1 MFKEFA
7 RFRAAPPDPDPLSE
21 YRRKR
26 SPGATP
32 EPAGGPGAEGGPA
45 AVGRPA
51 RFVVQQ
57 HAARRMHWDLRL
69 EMNGVLRSWAV
80 PRGPS
85 LDPAERRLA
94 VETEPH
100 PMEYAD
106 FEGVIPDG
114 NYGAGAMIVWDRGAW
129 VPKLDPDEGMETG
142 KQLFD
147 LQGYKLR
154 GEWTLVRT
162 KKPGESEPSREWLLI
177 KKPDAHATGEDAE
190 AMGAESVLSGLT
202 VDELA
207 SGGER
212 AARLHAELDELGA
225 PRRAVPLAGVRPM
238 LAETAPEPFSRPG
251 WVFELKYDGYRLLA
265 ATGDAAGET
274 GPHGVQGVRM
284 VYRSGRD
291 ATAAFPDLARALA
304 ALPFD
309 SLVLDGEV
317 AVLDDEGRPS
327 FQRLQRRALLS
338 RRPDVERAA
347 VDLPAVF
354 FVFDLLAFEGRDLR
368 GLPLVERKRLLAD
381 ALPAAG
387 PVRYADHVEERGA
400 ELYEA
405 VRARG
410 LEGLLAKKADSP
422 YRGGRSPAWLKVRA
436 DRTAELAV
444 VGTTAP
450 EGSRG
455 GFGALHLAWRAGAR
469 WVYAGR
475 VGSGFTEADLVEI
488 AARLEPTLR
497 EPPGEPPPDLE
508 PAPGGEIPRGEEH
521 AWVEPSLVVEV
532 RYKEVTEVGQLRQ
545 PVFLR
550 LREDRRPE
558 DCVLEGG
565 AVGEHPEEPDE
576 AEPEEMAEGSVE
588 GESGEGSRGGE
599 APAARRAPAAARPRL
614 RLTNLD
620 KVFWPDEGYT
630 KGDLIAYYRAVAP
643 AILPFLRD
651 RPVVLDRYPD
661 GVGGKS
667 FFQKNAADFTPAW
680 VRLEE
685 IHGDDPD
692 DPPTR
697 YFVADDEETLLYL
710 ANLGTVP
717 LHVVSSRVGSLERPD
732 WAIVDLDAKDA
743 PFSAA
748 VEVARAIHRLC
759 DEIELPS
766 FVKTSGATGLH
777 VLVPTG
783 RQMTHDQAKQL
794 AELIARVVAAEL
806 PEIASVAR
814 LPGARKGKV
823 YLDYLQNGW
832 GKLLVSPYC
841 VRPLPGA
848 PVSAPLRWSELGPKL
863 SPKKFTIES
872 MPRRLA
878 RQKRDPMA
886 PLLTARPDLV
896 SALARLA
903 GKV

>member
-1 MFKEFA
+1 MPKEFA
-7 RFRAAPPDPDPLSE
+7 RRGAAPPDPDPLSA

-32 EPAGGPGAEGGPA
+32 EPAGGSAAEGSPGAI
-45 AVGRPA
+45 GRPA

-57 HAARRMHWDLRL
+57 HAARRLHWDLRL
-69 EMNGVLRSWAV
+69 EMGGVLRSWAV
-80 PRGPS
+80 PKGPS
-85 LDPAERRLA
+85 LDPAEKRLA

-129 VPKLDPDEGMETG
+129 VPHLDPDEGMETG

-154 GEWTLVRT
+154 GLWTLVRT
-162 KKPGESEPSREWLLI
+162 KRSGETEPSREWLLI
-177 KKPDAHATGEDAE
+177 KKPDPYATGEDAE
-190 AMGAESVLSGLT
+190 ALGAESVLSGLT
-202 VDELA
+202 VEELA

-225 PRRAVPLAGVRPM
+225 PRRAVVLDRVRPM
-238 LAETAPEPFSRPG
+238 LAETAPAPFSRPG
-251 WVFELKYDGYRLLA
+251 WLFELKYDGYRLLA
-265 ATGDAAGET
+265 ATGDAAGERAA
-274 GPHGVQGVRM
+274 QGVRM
-284 VYRSGRD
+284 IYRSGRD

-309 SLVLDGEV
+309 SVVLDGEV
-317 AVLDDEGRPS
+317 AVLDEESRPS

-347 VDLPAVF
+347 VELPAVF

-368 GLPLVERKRLLAD
+368 PLPLAERKRLLAH

-387 PVRYADHVEERGA
+387 PVRFADHVEERGE
-400 ELYEA
+400 ELYAA
-405 VRARG
+405 VRERG
-410 LEGLLAKKADSP
+410 LEGLLAKQADSP
-422 YRGGRSPAWLKVRA
+422 YRAGRSPAWLKVRA

-444 VGTTAP
+444 VGMTAP

-455 GFGALHLAWRAGAR
+455 GFGALHLAWRDGGR

-475 VGSGFTEADLVEI
+475 VGSGFSEADL
-488 AARLEPTLR
+488 ATLSGRLEAALR
-497 EPPGEPPPDLE
+497 DPPGEPPPDLE
-508 PAPGGEIPRGEEH
+508 PAPGGEVPRGGEH

-550 LREDRRPE
+550 VREDRRPE
-558 DCVLEGG
+558 DCLLEGG
-565 AVGEHPEEPDE
+565 AGVEHPEEPDE
-576 AEPEEMAEGSVE
+576 AAPDVPAETRDE
-588 GESGEGSRGGE
+588 RG
-599 APAARRAPAAARPRL
+599 APAARRPADRGRL
-614 RLTNLD
+614 RLTNLE
-620 KVFWPDEGYT
+620 KVFWPEEGYS

-661 GVGGKS
+661 GVTGKS

-680 VRLEE
+680 VRTEE
-685 IHGDDPD
+685 IHGDDGEA
-692 DPPTR
+692 TR
-697 YFVADDEETLLYL
+697 YFVCDDEEALLYL

-717 LHVVSSRVGSLERPD
+717 LHVVSSRIGSLERPD
-732 WAIVDLDAKDA
+732 WAILDLDAKDA
-743 PFSAA
+743 PFAAA
-748 VEVARAIHRLC
+748 VEVARAAHRLC

-766 FVKTSGATGLH
+766 HVKTSGASGLH

-783 RQMTHDQAKQL
+783 GRLTHDQARQL
-794 AELIARVVAAEL
+794 AELLARVVAAEL

-814 LPGARKGKV
+814 LPGARRGKV
-823 YLDYLQNGW
+823 YLDFLQNGW

-848 PVSAPLRWSELGPKL
+848 PVSAPLRWSEVGPRL
-863 SPKKFTIES
+863 SPKRFTIES

-878 RQKRDPMA
+878 RQRRDPLA
-886 PLLTARPDLV
+886 PILSARPDLA

-903 GKV
+903 EKV